1 VGVIDPAL
9 RIAAGE
15 GVLEHRQIDLAV
27 LPFHAASSALRHRP
41 PTVVQV
47 EDGALAVVEDGHRV
61 DLRRAVDS
69 LAAGVFG
76 HPRAGE
82 VVATDRGI
90 AVVGREHV
98 HVQVA
103 AEVDP
108 LAVREFADLEP
119 GGLDVVS
126 EEVPV
131 VIVDQDRD
139 IRIEPLERFAMTVIR
154 MDVRDVN
161 VVDLVE
167 IVGFELDWRV
177 VRPGTVERAV
187 EDPGSQRTETSPDS
201 TRIVDDL
208 MCRTC
213 IRNGMPTEHIYPSE
227 NYTMRELTVSGG

>member
-1 VGVIDPAL
+1 M
-9 RIAAGE
+9 
-15 GVLEHRQIDLAV
+15 
-27 LPFHAASSALRHRP
+27 
-41 PTVVQV
+41 
-47 EDGALAVVEDGHRV
+47 
-61 DLRRAVDS
+61 
-69 LAAGVFG
+69 
-76 HPRAGE
+76 
-82 VVATDRGI
+82 
-90 AVVGREHV
+90 
-98 HVQVA
+98 QVA

-187 EDPGSQRTETSPDS
+187 EDPGVTEDRDVTGLD
-201 TRIVDDL
+201 
-208 MCRTC
+208 
-213 IRNGMPTEHIYPSE
+213 E
-227 NYTMRELTVSGG
+227 NR